1 MKILVVDDS
10 KTMRHV
16 LITQLKELG
25 YSKFL
30 EADCVAAAKQVCS
43 ADTPTLIIS
52 DWNMPGA
59 SGLDLLKAVRAE
71 AATKET
77 PFIMLT
83 TETDRAKIVEATR
96 AGLQSYLLKP
106 IRKPVLNEKMRELAA
121 AYGFPPP
128 MDTTKKTTAPAKPA
142 GDKGENSSHPLS
154 GKFKKDQIADILQ
167 SCDLVLKGESSSKEF
182 EKYLAEKILVDSTE
196 ENSSAVTLFMDTIRE
211 TVQDALDR
219 KLNQLA
225 G

>member
-25 YSKFL
+25 YEKFL
-30 EADCVAAAKQVCS
+30 EADCVAAAKELF
-43 ADTPTLIIS
+43 AAETPTLIIS

-59 SGLDLLKAVRAE
+59 SGLDLLRAVRAN

-83 TETDRAKIVEATR
+83 TETDRAKIVDATR

-106 IRKPVLNEKMRELAA
+106 IRKPVLEEKMRELAA
-121 AYGFPPP
+121 AYGFLPP
-128 MDTTKKTTAPAKPA
+128 MDSTRKPAAAKPVSDNDPQDA
-142 GDKGENSSHPLS
+142 DPLK
-154 GKFKKDQIADILQ
+154 GKFKQDRIADILRA
-167 SCDLVLKGESSSKEF
+167 CDLVWKGESSPEEF
-182 EKYLAEKILVDSTE
+182 EKFIAGEILGDSSE
-196 ENSSAVTLFMDTIRE
+196 ENSSTVALFMDTVRE
-211 TVQDALDR
+211 TVRDALER

>member
-43 ADTPTLIIS
+43 AETPTLIIS

-59 SGLDLLKAVRAE
+59 SGLDLLKAVRANT
-71 AATKET
+71 ATKEM

-83 TETDRAKIVEATR
+83 TETDRTKIVEATR

-106 IRKPVLNEKMRELAA
+106 IRKPVLSEKMRELAA

-128 MDTTKKTTAPAKPA
+128 MDVTKKATSTAKPTA
-142 GDKGENSSHPLS
+142 DKGENSPHPLT
-154 GKFKKDQIADILQ
+154 GKFNKDRIADILQ
-167 SCDLVLKGESSSKEF
+167 SCDLVWKGESSGKDF
-182 EKYLAEKILVDSTE
+182 ETFIAEEILIDSAE
-196 ENSSAVTLFMDTIRE
+196 EGSSTVTLFMDMVRE
-211 TVQDALDR
+211 TVQGALDR

>member
-25 YSKFL
+25 YQKFL
-30 EADCVAAAKQVCS
+30 EADCVAAAKELF
-43 ADTPTLIIS
+43 ATETPTLIIS

-59 SGLDLLKAVRAE
+59 SGLDLLKAVRAN

-83 TETDRAKIVEATR
+83 TETDRAKIVDATR

-106 IRKPVLNEKMRELAA
+106 IRKPVLEEKMRELAA
-121 AYGFPPP
+121 AYGFLPP
-128 MDTTKKTTAPAKPA
+128 MDSTRKTAAASVPVSDNETE
-142 GDKGENSSHPLS
+142 DSDPLK
-154 GKFKKDQIADILQ
+154 GKFKQDRIADIIRA
-167 SCDLVLKGESSSKEF
+167 CDLVLKGESTPEEF
-182 EKYLAEKILVDSTE
+182 EKFMAGEILADSSE
-196 ENSSAVTLFMDTIRE
+196 ANSSTVALFMDTVRE
-211 TVQDALDR
+211 TVRDALER